1 MDNPVYPGIVLGS
14 EKWVKGISTI
24 LQKGGFEDFF
34 FRKGL
39 DEKGLVNFMGGVSG
53 FLEIPVINLTSRLL
67 FDVLFTRR
75 LKDVVSL
82 AIFNLFMLLKVF

>member
-39 DEKGLVNFMGGVSG
+39 DEKGLVNFMGGGGGVQG
-53 FLEIPVINLTSRLL
+53 F
-67 FDVLFTRR
+67 
-75 LKDVVSL
+75 
-82 AIFNLFMLLKVF
+82 